1 MKLIKSDVFKE
12 KLNYL
17 NYELYNSHPVGELSE
32 EEKDTVSCFIHHISK
47 MVDNM
52 PAENV
57 ISIEWIKK
65 WAKKNGLDCY
75 DYDYPT
81 EKNDWWYAIEKMLE
95 DWEKEN
101 E

>member
-1 MKLIKSDVFKE
+1 MSMKIEKNVIMKQGYYENENYSGYYNETKE
-12 KLNYL
+12 IDMSQY
-17 NYELYNSHPVGELSE
+17 
-32 EEKDTVSCFIHHISK
+32 
-47 MVDNM
+47 
-52 PAENV
+52 

-101 E
+101 EIN